1 MIPPPERDVCMLL
14 HTVPL
19 LLIIDYNST
28 GYSVTIGAGEMEG
41 SENITIFED
50 AVPAEEDETFTN
62 RIQSVTTTGVTL
74 GERQSV
80 VTIRDSTRKYNTPI
94 VVYGYMAGST
104 PLSRFSAFQTNF
116 F

>member
-1 MIPPPERDVCMLL
+1 MLL

-19 LLIIDYNST
+19 LLIIDYDST
-28 GYSVTIGAGEMEG
+28 GYSVTIGAGGIEG
-41 SENITIFED
+41 SENITIIDDNVLGEG
-50 AVPAEEDETFTN
+50 DETFTN
-62 RIQSVTTTGVTL
+62 RIESVVTAGVTL
-74 GERQSV
+74 EERQSN
-80 VTIRDSTRKYNTPI
+80 VTIQDSTRKYNTPI